1 MLHTPRALPAL
12 AACGPSGVPSG
23 VICHLR
29 MPSPLTR
36 PCRCPRPR
44 SSRCHRAAG
53 QRRCSPGRRHRA
65 PRPAGIGS
73 SCGERLRGRQ
83 TRPLPLRPQHSAAS
97 AAGESRL
104 VTQARGDAPARVV
117 CPVPRPVPALLHLR
131 SPGAAPAATRAPRH
145 VRPRPSAALR
155 PKGPAE
161 CRPHFLL
168 SRVAP
173 EGHPEGERL

>member
-29 MPSPLTR
+29 VPSPLTR

-65 PRPAGIGS
+65 PHPAGIGS
-73 SCGERLRGRQ
+73 SCGERPGAGGRGLSPSVRSTARRLLPGKAVSSHKPAG
-83 TRPLPLRPQHSAAS
+83 TRPPASSVPSRVPSQRCSTSARLEPHLPPHGPRATCAPGLR
-97 AAGESRL
+97 R
-104 VTQARGDAPARVV
+104 R
-117 CPVPRPVPALLHLR
+117 CVPRVQL
-131 SPGAAPAATRAPRH
+131 
-145 VRPRPSAALR
+145 SA
-155 PKGPAE
+155 GPT
-161 CRPHFLL
+161 
-168 SRVAP
+168 SS
-173 EGHPEGERL
+173 